1 MGRAM
6 LIISAGAVITL
17 GIIQVGIQGQ
27 RAGITENNAVSAY
40 EVEIRNK
47 AFTAAQITMERINES
62 GGSWKPTKANPWKE
76 NIDGDSISLYYELI
90 STTTSGSFSLLE
102 GDTVQIFANSWYR
115 NPRTN
120 QREEIDI
127 KTSYVKTAMH
137 FVPEFQSAMS
147 FAVDAH
153 DFTFSASGNALISGN
168 DASGECASKPAVSV
182 RDEDSAKKISGADN
196 LAEWLSGN
204 DNSEHFESDSG
215 AIGIDE
221 NLSYEPVDDLV
232 ARLAQMNEVVKLPEG
247 VYGGSLGTAEDP
259 GVFFVE
265 KSTKFTGKTPEG
277 FGIMVIRDDGS
288 FEDTNVDTTYNAEGE
303 LEIKGNF
310 KFNGLVIFENAY
322 SLEAAGTP
330 RINGSVLVGKPN
342 SNAQDLDVNL
352 NGTIDIQY
360 DCSAEK
366 YAQLA
371 SASLLKQNRYK
382 RLSTFE

>member
-47 AFTAAQITMERINES
+47 AFTASQITMERINES

-137 FVPEFQSAMS
+137 FVPEFESAMS
-147 FAVDAH
+147 FAVDEH
-153 DFTFSASGNALISGN
+153 DFDFAASGNVLINGN
-168 DASGECASKPAVSV
+168 DASGTCPSKPAVTV
-182 RDEDSAKKISGADN
+182 RDDGSANKITGADN
-196 LAEWLSGN
+196 LTEWLSGG

-215 AIGIDE
+215 AVSVDPDI
-221 NLSYEPVDDLV
+221 SYEPVDQLV
-232 ARLAQMNEVVKLPEG
+232 ARLSQMSGVKKISG
-247 VYGGSLGTAEDP
+247 NYKGDFGSPEDP

-265 KSTKFTGKTPEG
+265 DYAKLTGGISEG
-277 FGIMVIRDDGS
+277 YGIMVVR
-288 FEDTNVDTTYNAEGE
+288 TNGELEYEGE
-303 LEIKGNF
+303 LSVAGNF

-322 SLEAAGTP
+322 AMTGRGTP
-330 RINGSVLVGKPN
+330 RINGSVLVGKTDDN
-342 SNAQDLDVNL
+342 YTDFDIDLG
-352 NGTIDIQY
+352 GTLDIQY
-360 DCSAEK
+360 DCTAEK

-371 SASLLKQNRYK
+371 SASLLQQNRYK